1 MPHLCH
7 TPSLKDWTVHHIQF
21 SFTKIYRNSIA
32 DSYQSNLTLL
42 SKKIYWYISAL
53 QFSISSPQ
61 MCGWQYVGWD
71 HISQG
76 APYHYATAQVEQ
88 RCLQLY
94 MQMEQVDQRRA
105 QDVEEVE
112 GRHWWTIETCTRCT
126 RCTRG
131 TRGRIEAQVD
141 RRETCTCK
149 SRHVVS

>member
-1 MPHLCH
+1 
-7 TPSLKDWTVHHIQF
+7 
-21 SFTKIYRNSIA
+21 
-32 DSYQSNLTLL
+32 
-42 SKKIYWYISAL
+42 
-53 QFSISSPQ
+53 

-105 QDVEEVE
+105 QDVQEVEEVE
-112 GRHWWTIETCTRCT
+112 GRHWWTVETCTRCA

-131 TRGRIEAQVD
+131 TRGRIEALPGGLQRQVQD
-141 RRETCTCK
+141 TLGVLGIRRY
-149 SRHVVS
+149 

>member
-1 MPHLCH
+1 
-7 TPSLKDWTVHHIQF
+7 
-21 SFTKIYRNSIA
+21 
-32 DSYQSNLTLL
+32 
-42 SKKIYWYISAL
+42 
-53 QFSISSPQ
+53 

-105 QDVEEVE
+105 QDAQEAEEVEEVE
-112 GRHWWTIETCTRCT
+112 GRHWWTCTGCT

-131 TRGRIEAQVD
+131 TRGRREALVD
-141 RRETCTCK
+141 CRDMFK
-149 SRHVVS
+149 MH